1 MAVSLNLSE
10 YRNRHSLGDKI
21 ERALWNIMWLLLF
34 RPSPNHSRIF
44 NMWRIFILRCFGANI
59 GRSCVIKNS
68 CEIWL
73 PKNLELGDW
82 VALDEKVVCYNVD
95 RISIGSQSTVSREA
109 FICCAGHDIH
119 SRTMELTFAPVSIG
133 ENCWIASRSAI
144 LPGVTIGDGV
154 VVGACSV
161 VTKNIAP
168 WTVVGWNPA
177 KFLKKREIGKEG
189 NHV

>member
-1 MAVSLNLSE
+1 MVELDLKN
-10 YRNRHSLGDKI
+10 YKNRHSLGSKI
-21 ERALWNIMWLLLF
+21 VRALWNVVWLFFF
-34 RPSPNHSRIF
+34 RPSPAHGKIF

-95 RISIGSQSTVSREA
+95 KIYIGSQSTVSREA

-133 ENCWIASRSAI
+133 KNCWIASRSTI

-161 VTKNIAP
+161 VAKDIAP
-168 WTVVGWNPA
+168 WTVVSGNPA
-177 KFLKKREIGKEG
+177 RFLKARDFGKEG
-189 NHV
+189 DHV

>member
-1 MAVSLNLSE
+1 MAELDLKN
-10 YRNRHSLGDKI
+10 YKNRHSFKSKI
-21 ERALWNIMWLLLF
+21 ARALWNVVWLFFF
-34 RPSPNHSRIF
+34 RPSPDHSKIF
-44 NMWRIFILRCFGANI
+44 NMWRIFILRCFGAKI
-59 GRSCVIKNS
+59 GHSCVIKSS
-68 CEIWL
+68 CEIWF

-82 VALDEKVVCYNVD
+82 VALDEKVVCYDVD

-161 VTKNIAP
+161 VTKNISP
-168 WTVVGWNPA
+168 WTVVGGNPA
-177 KFLKKREIGKEG
+177 KFLKMREFSKEG